1 MTFPAMLSELY
12 DAFRRKVGGD
22 EPPAKAAAEA
32 VVIENARFRS
42 IDGKFDALSHTIDQR
57 FDALSQRFDVLNQPR
72 ERLPATTCQRSARAS
87 CYGVRSQFWTR
98 GRDTY
103 SAWLQCQPS
112 RSRPGHQTHQTYDA
126 RFDISEALQPV
137 GRLLRAAGSKWC
149 PQTPRA
155 ACYEVASVAVHRI
168 SARPAVGPPIDGSDL
183 ATTARGAS

>member
-87 CYGVRSQFWTR
+87 CYGVRSQ
-98 GRDTY
+98 
-103 SAWLQCQPS
+103 
-112 RSRPGHQTHQTYDA
+112 
-126 RFDISEALQPV
+126 V
-137 GRLLRAAGSKWC
+137 
-149 PQTPRA
+149 
-155 ACYEVASVAVHRI
+155 
-168 SARPAVGPPIDGSDL
+168 
-183 ATTARGAS
+183 